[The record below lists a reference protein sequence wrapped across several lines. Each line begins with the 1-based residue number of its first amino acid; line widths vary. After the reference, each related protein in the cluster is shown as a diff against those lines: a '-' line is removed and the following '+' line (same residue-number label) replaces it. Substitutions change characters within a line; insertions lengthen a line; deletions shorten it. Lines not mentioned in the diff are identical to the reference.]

1 MSDTPNT
8 EVAGSLVGDRYRI
21 EAVIGHGGMAAVYR
35 ARDELLG
42 RVVALKVI
50 APASADASSVRRAR
64 AEVELLASLNH
75 HALVTLFD
83 AGVDELDGVER
94 TFLVMEFV
102 DGPTLGARI
111 ERGPLARADVCR
123 MAVDLAEALHV
134 VHASGIVHRDIKPG
148 NVLLGSSP
156 LPTHEFTAKLADFG
170 IAHLI
175 DSTRLTATGGLV
187 GTAAYL
193 SPEQARGAAPAPA
206 SDVYSLGLVL
216 LESLTRTRAF
226 PGALMESVGARL
238 VSDPPI
244 PGSVGSG
251 WAALLSAMTARDPE
265 ARPSAVDVAVAAR
278 ALEHDLLASG
288 DPLDTSFATQV
299 LATSVGGPAPTTLT
313 VPMDAHASGSTAVM
327 PAAVLE
333 QLGRDAASR
342 AAEHAAESSAARA
355 TGHEATSSAARTTGH
370 EATSGRTA
378 GSTGAGHPRR
388 LRRPLVLAAVAL
400 LVVVAAVVAVPRIA
414 APAPSTVP
422 TLPAVVEPL
431 GTDLQALL
439 TSVSP

>member
-1 MSDTPNT
+1 MSDTPST
-8 EVAGSLVGDRYRI
+8 AVPGGLVGDRYRI
-21 EAVIGHGGMAAVYR
+21 EATIGHGGMAAVYR

-50 APASADASSVRRAR
+50 APASADASAVRRAR
-64 AEVELLASLNH
+64 AEIELLASLNH

-83 AGVDELDGVER
+83 AGVDEIDGNER
-94 TFLVMEFV
+94 TFLVMELV
-102 DGPTLGARI
+102 DGPTLAARI
-111 ERGPLARADVCR
+111 EQGPLARADVCR

-148 NVLLGSSP
+148 NVLLSPSP

-175 DSTRLTATGGLV
+175 DSTRLTAAGGLV

-193 SPEQARGAAPAPA
+193 SPEQARGVAPAPA

-251 WAALLSAMTARDPE
+251 WASLLSAMTARDPE

-278 ALEHDLLASG
+278 ALERDKAAS
-288 DPLDTSFATQV
+288 DDSVEALPATEV
-299 LATSVGGPAPTTLT
+299 AGTSVGGPPPTMST
-313 VPMDAHASGSTAVM
+313 VPLDAHASGSTAIM
-327 PAAVLE
+327 PAAVIE
-333 QLGRDAASR
+333 QLGRN
-342 AAEHAAESSAARA
+342 AAEHDAKHDAGTAARPAARPAAERAGSA
-355 TGHEATSSAARTTGH
+355 T
-370 EATSGRTA
+370 
-378 GSTGAGHPRR
+378 STGAEHTRR
-388 LRRPLVLAAVAL
+388 RRRPLVLVVVGL
-400 LVVVAAVVAVPRIA
+400 LVVIAVVVAVPRIT
-414 APAPSTVP
+414 APEPSTAP
-422 TLPAVVEPL
+422 TSPAVVEPL
-431 GTDLQALL
+431 RTDLQALL
-439 TSVSP
+439 KSVSP

>member
-1 MSDTPNT
+1 MSDRQNT
-8 EVAGSLVGDRYRI
+8 AVVGSLVGDRYRI
-21 EAVIGHGGMAAVYR
+21 EAAIGHGGMAAVYR

-50 APASADASSVRRAR
+50 APASADASAVRRER
-64 AEVELLASLNH
+64 AEIELLASLNH

-83 AGVDELDGVER
+83 AGVDEIDGCER
-94 TFLVMEFV
+94 TFLVMELV

-111 ERGPLARADVCR
+111 EQGPLARADVCR

-148 NVLLGSSP
+148 NVLLSPSP

-175 DSTRLTATGGLV
+175 DSTRLTAAGGLI

-216 LESLTRTRAF
+216 LEALTRTRAF
-226 PGALMESVGARL
+226 PGPLMESVGARL

-251 WAALLSAMTARDPE
+251 WASLLSAMTARAPE

-278 ALEHDLLASG
+278 ALEHDKEASEVR
-288 DPLDTSFATQV
+288 LDRAPATRV
-299 LATSVGGPAPTTLT
+299 AGPAPTLPT
-313 VPMDAHASGSTAVM
+313 VPLDAHASGATAIMPTAVI
-327 PAAVLE
+327 E
-333 QLGRDAASR
+333 QLGRDAAG
-342 AAEHAAESSAARA
+342 HAAQRA
-355 TGHEATSSAARTTGH
+355 EM
-370 EATSGRTA
+370 A
-378 GSTGAGHPRR
+378 GSTAAGHAGR
-388 LRRPLVLAAVAL
+388 LRRPLVLAVVGL
-400 LVVVAAVVAVPRIA
+400 LVVIAAVVAVPRIA
-414 APAPSTVP
+414 GTPPSTAPSAP
-422 TLPAVVEPL
+422 TVVEPL
-431 GTDLQALL
+431 GTDLKALM

>member
-1 MSDTPNT
+1 MSDTQNT
-8 EVAGSLVGDRYRI
+8 AVAGSLIGDRYRI

-50 APASADASSVRRAR
+50 APTSADASAVRRAR

-83 AGVDELDGVER
+83 AGVDELDGNER
-94 TFLVMEFV
+94 TFLVMELV

-111 ERGPLARADVCR
+111 ERGPLARTDVCR

-175 DSTRLTATGGLV
+175 DSTRLTAAGGLV

-193 SPEQARGAAPAPA
+193 SPEQARGLAPAPA
-206 SDVYSLGLVL
+206 SDIYSLGLVL

-226 PGALMESVGARL
+226 PGALLESVGARL

-244 PGSVGSG
+244 PGSVGAG

-265 ARPSAVDVAVAAR
+265 ARPSAVEVAVAAR
-278 ALEHDLLASG
+278 ALEREPAAS
-288 DPLDTSFATQV
+288 DDTVTSSPATQALGV
-299 LATSVGGPAPTTLT
+299 IDGDAPTMLT
-313 VPMDAHASGSTAVM
+313 VPMDAHASGSTAIM
-327 PAAVLE
+327 PAAILE
-333 QLGRDAASR
+333 QLGREAADRAAAHAGGHDAGDPASPATTRASR
-342 AAEHAAESSAARA
+342 PDGRPVGGASSTDVR
-355 TGHEATSSAARTTGH
+355 RT
-370 EATSGRTA
+370 
-378 GSTGAGHPRR
+378 RR
-388 LRRPLVLAAVAL
+388 IRRSLVLAAVGV
-400 LVVVAAVVAVPRIA
+400 LVVVAAVVAVPRLA
-414 APAPSTVP
+414 HPTPSPSTAPTVP
-422 TLPAVVEPL
+422 ALVEPL
-431 GTDLQALL
+431 RTDLQALL

>member
-1 MSDTPNT
+1 MSDTENAA
-8 EVAGSLVGDRYRI
+8 VAGSLVGDRYRI
-21 EAVIGHGGMAAVYR
+21 EAVIGHGGTAAVYR
-35 ARDELLG
+35 ARDEILG

-50 APASADASSVRRAR
+50 PQASADASAVRRAR

-83 AGVDELDGVER
+83 AGVDEVDGSVR
-94 TFLVMEFV
+94 TFLVMELV

-111 ERGPLARADVCR
+111 QRGPLARADVCR

-175 DSTRLTATGGLV
+175 DSTRLTAAGGLV

-265 ARPSAVDVAVAAR
+265 ARPTAVDVAVAAR
-278 ALEHDLLASG
+278 ALEREAAASEDALASS
-288 DPLDTSFATQV
+288 PATEA
-299 LATSVGGPAPTTLT
+299 LGASVGVDTPTTLT
-313 VPMDAHASGSTAVM
+313 VPMDAHASGSTAIM
-327 PAAVLE
+327 PAAVIA
-333 QLGRDAASR
+333 QLGRDAANR
-342 AAEHAAESSAARA
+342 AAEHDAGDA
-355 TGHEATSSAARTTGH
+355 TGRGASLDGGHGERHARG
-370 EATSGRTA
+370 AP
-378 GSTGAGHPRR
+378 STGGTRTHRT
-388 LRRPLVLAAVAL
+388 RRPLVLAAVGL
-400 LVVVAAVVAVPRIA
+400 LVVVAAVVAVPRLA
-414 APAPSTVP
+414 HPAPTPSTAPTVP
-422 TLPAVVEPL
+422 ALVEPL
-431 GTDLQALL
+431 RTDLQALL

>member
-1 MSDTPNT
+1 MSDAQNT
-8 EVAGSLVGDRYRI
+8 AVVGSLIGDRYRI
-21 EAVIGHGGMAAVYR
+21 EAVIGRGGMAAVYR

-50 APASADASSVRRAR
+50 APASADASAVRRER

-83 AGVDELDGVER
+83 AGVDEIDGCER
-94 TFLVMEFV
+94 TFLVMELV
-102 DGPTLGARI
+102 DGPTLSARI
-111 ERGPLARADVCR
+111 EQGPIARADICR

-134 VHASGIVHRDIKPG
+134 VHANDIVHRDIKPG
-148 NVLLGSSP
+148 NVLLNPSP

-175 DSTRLTATGGLV
+175 DSTRLTAAGGLI

-226 PGALMESVGARL
+226 PGPLMESISARL

-251 WAALLSAMTARDPE
+251 WASLLSAMTARAPE
-265 ARPSAVDVAVAAR
+265 ARPSALDVAVAAR
-278 ALEHDLLASG
+278 ALEHDRVASE
-288 DPLDTSFATQV
+288 DHVD
-299 LATSVGGPAPTTLT
+299 PAPATRAAATAPTMLT
-313 VPMDAHASGSTAVM
+313 VPLNVHAVGSTAIM
-327 PAAVLE
+327 PTAVAERLD
-333 QLGRDAASR
+333 RDAVGR
-342 AAEHAAESSAARA
+342 AAERA
-355 TGHEATSSAARTTGH
+355 QVVGSPDA
-370 EATSGRTA
+370 GRA
-378 GSTGAGHPRR
+378 GRR
-388 LRRPLVLAAVAL
+388 RRPLVLAAVGL
-400 LVVVAAVVAVPRIA
+400 LVVIAAVVAVPHVV
-414 APAPSTVP
+414 APAPSSTP
-422 TLPAVVEPL
+422 TLPTVIEPL
-431 GTDLQALL
+431 GTDLQALM